1 MIDAESALANAE
13 RNTVQGIGLR
23 VSRSTS
29 AHPAD
34 SHERGRDVWVIWAEH
49 FFANG

>member
-23 VSRSTS
+23 VSRSKTAQIGDLS
-29 AHPAD
+29 Q
-34 SHERGRDVWVIWAEH
+34 RGRDVWVIRAEH